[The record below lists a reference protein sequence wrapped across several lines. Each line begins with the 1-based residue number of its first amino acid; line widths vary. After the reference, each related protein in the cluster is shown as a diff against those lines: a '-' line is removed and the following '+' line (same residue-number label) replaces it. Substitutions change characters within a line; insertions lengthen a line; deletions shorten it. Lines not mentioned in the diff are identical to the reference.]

1 MTFVKKIKRLLAVGA
16 AALMFAGTFAMPASA
31 ATWSF
36 NVEPDKIT
44 YTTAA
49 RDKDTDS
56 GCYVSYESGT
66 KPYFTCDILNEA
78 GKSQCTKT
86 GPIQKGKQGR
96 IAQYVFENGYLKCKL
111 KLTSPNNSY
120 GGGNGQWAPDTNS
133 KAPYI
138 NT

>member
-1 MTFVKKIKRLLAVGA
+1 MRKIKKLLALGA
-16 AALMFAGTFAMPASA
+16 AALMLSSVFAMPASA
-31 ATWSF
+31 ETRYGWSF
-36 NVEPDKIT
+36 NVEPDKVT
-44 YTTAA
+44 YTSSA
-49 RDKDTDS
+49 RYKDTDS
-56 GCYVSYESGT
+56 GCYVSYESGA

-120 GGGNGQWAPDTNS
+120 GGGTGKWAPDTTS
-133 KAPYI
+133 TAPYI